1 VADLLGIG
9 KSGLFA
15 SKKALEVTG
24 HNLSNVNTEGY
35 SRQRVMQ
42 STNHPVISDGLVQG
56 TGVKVDGISRFNDEF
71 IERRLNTAISGK
83 HFNDSRSEQL
93 DQVESIFNELD
104 SDGLNQILNKFFN
117 SFREL
122 ANQPENE
129 TIRSVVR
136 DSATLVVKDFNRIRG
151 TLDTQAENINKKIS
165 SSVTDINQMLHHISD
180 LNEKIASVEASQG
193 ESGDLRDQR
202 DLALRHLS
210 ENIKIHTYSD
220 EKNRYV
226 VTAQGIGT
234 LVTGGSV
241 QEFGIIAKNKAESSN
256 NMNGSVEVV
265 LKDRPSQTVTHLF
278 KGGSLASIVK
288 VRNEDIK
295 KLQNDI
301 DSIAYQFTTAVNT
314 IHRQGFANRKISI
327 DAEGNP
333 TRFDKKGPTT
343 GIDFFKQP
351 LSTEDAAS
359 SIALSDAIQ
368 EDVSNIS
375 AAVAPNA
382 PGDNRVAIAI
392 SKLQHERILGEG
404 SITLEEKYLQ
414 TIGSIGLETGKARLE
429 AEQSAG
435 LLAQTNGVRERL
447 AGVSIDE
454 ETANMVRYQ
463 HAYEASAKM
472 MQAADE
478 MFKTVLEIKRN

>member
-42 STNHPVISDGLVQG
+42 STNNPVTTGGLIQG
-56 TGVKVDGISRFNDEF
+56 TGVKVDGINRFNDEF
-71 IERRLNTAISGK
+71 IERRLNTAISNK
-83 HFNDSRSEQL
+83 NFSNTRSEQL
-93 DQVESIFNELD
+93 DQVENIFNELD

-136 DSATLVVKDFNRIRG
+136 DSATLVVKDFNRIRD
-151 TLDTQAENINKKIS
+151 TLDSQAKNIDKKIS
-165 SSVTDINQMLHHISD
+165 STVTDINQMLHHVSD
-180 LNEKIASVEASQG
+180 LNEKIASIEASQG
-193 ESGDLRDQR
+193 ETGDLRDQR
-202 DLALRHLS
+202 DLTLRHLS
-210 ENIKIHTYSD
+210 EQIKIHTYSD
-220 EKNRYV
+220 EKNRFV
-226 VTAQGIGT
+226 ITAQGIGT
-234 LVTGGSV
+234 LVTGGTV
-241 QEFGIIAKNKAESSN
+241 QEFGIIAKNRAESSN

-265 LKDRPSQTVTHLF
+265 LKDRPSQTITQLF
-278 KGGSLASIVK
+278 KGGSLASLVK
-288 VRNEDIK
+288 VRNEDIQ
-295 KLQNDI
+295 KLQTDI
-301 DSIAYQFTTAVNT
+301 DNIAYQFTTSVNT
-314 IHRQGFANRKISI
+314 VHRQGFANRKISMDI
-327 DAEGNP
+327 EGNP
-333 TRFDKKGPTT
+333 AQSDAKGPLT

-351 LSTEDAAS
+351 LGVEDAS
-359 SIALSDAIQ
+359 RYIELSDKVK
-368 EDVSNIS
+368 EDLSNIS

-414 TIGSIGLETGKARLE
+414 TIGSVGLETGKARLD
-429 AEQSAG
+429 AEQSNG
-435 LLAQTNGVRERL
+435 LLAQTNGIRERL

-454 ETANMVRYQ
+454 ETANMVRFQ